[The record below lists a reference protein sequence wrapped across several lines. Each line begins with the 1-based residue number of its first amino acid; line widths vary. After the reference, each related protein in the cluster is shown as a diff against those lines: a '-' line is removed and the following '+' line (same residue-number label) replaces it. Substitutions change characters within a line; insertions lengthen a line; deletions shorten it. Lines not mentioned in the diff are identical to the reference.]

1 MKKLGK
7 ILLKILGIFALIYG
21 ALFAVFYQDLD
32 GKFMY
37 YIWEPLMIKRYDS
50 MKRADNT
57 QLPYMMKDA
66 VAPAEYTEIKDC
78 ENNRS

>member
-21 ALFAVFYQDLD
+21 ALFAVFYWDLD

-66 VAPAEYTEIKDC
+66 VAPAEYTEIKD
-78 ENNRS
+78 

>member
-21 ALFAVFYQDLD
+21 ALFAVFYWDLD

-37 YIWEPLMIKRYDS
+37 YIWEPLMIKRYDN

-66 VAPAEYTEIKDC
+66 VAPSEYTEIKD
-78 ENNRS
+78 

>member
-21 ALFAVFYQDLD
+21 ALFAVFYWDLD

-37 YIWEPLMIKRYDS
+37 YIWEPLMVKRYDN

-66 VAPAEYTEIKDC
+66 VAPAEYTEIKD
-78 ENNRS
+78 

>member
-21 ALFAVFYQDLD
+21 ALFAVFYWDLD

-37 YIWEPLMIKRYDS
+37 YIWEPLMIKHYDN

-66 VAPAEYTEIKDC
+66 VAPAEYTEIKD
-78 ENNRS
+78 